1 MAGGNIRQRLITTG
15 MDFKAS
21 APFFSPKRD
30 GAACGRQGLLPDRH
44 NTYKWLHSV
53 ICCKRLVIP
62 LPRRLVQSSPPK
74 TEKYEEDIV
83 VKPSVL
89 AVVCGMLLPLAAQA
103 AATPAQVPAL
113 TPPPIDA
120 ASYVL
125 MDYTTG
131 QILAQD
137 HADER
142 RNPASLTKL
151 MTGLV
156 VDHAL
161 DQHKIGLDD
170 VVTVGQ
176 DAWGAGNPVFK
187 GSSLM
192 FLKPGDRVTVRDLSR
207 GIIIDSGN
215 DACVAMADYVA
226 GSQAAFVQLMNQKA
240 AQLGLKNTHFETVH
254 GLDAP
259 GQFTTAG
266 DLAQIS
272 RAIIMSEPAEYH
284 MYSEKSLTWNGI
296 TQQNRNGLLWDK
308 TLHVDGL
315 KTGHT
320 ASAGF
325 NIIASATEGNRRM
338 IAVVMGGKSSKGREE
353 QARKLLTWGLRDF
366 DTVQV
371 FKAGAALGNET
382 VWYGD
387 KSQVQVGV
395 QQDHALSLPKG
406 EVQKLKAQYVLNG
419 KRLEAPLK
427 AGQTVGEVRISD
439 DGKLLETLPL
449 VALQPVNQGGIFSR
463 LVDYIK
469 LKV

>member
-1 MAGGNIRQRLITTG
+1 
-15 MDFKAS
+15 
-21 APFFSPKRD
+21 
-30 GAACGRQGLLPDRH
+30 
-44 NTYKWLHSV
+44 
-53 ICCKRLVIP
+53 
-62 LPRRLVQSSPPK
+62 
-74 TEKYEEDIV
+74 
-83 VKPSVL
+83 
-89 AVVCGMLLPLAAQA
+89 
-103 AATPAQVPAL
+103 
-113 TPPPIDA
+113 
-120 ASYVL
+120 

-131 QILAQD
+131 QVLAEAN
-137 HADER
+137 ADER

-156 VDHAL
+156 IDHAL

-170 VVTVGQ
+170 VVTVGK
-176 DAWGAGNPVFK
+176 DAWAAGNPVFK

-226 GSQAAFVQLMNQKA
+226 GSQAAFVKLMNEKST
-240 AQLGLKNTHFETVH
+240 QLGLQNTHFETVH

-266 DLAQIS
+266 DLAVIS

-308 TLHVDGL
+308 ALQVDGL

-320 ASAGF
+320 ESAGF
-325 NIIASATEGNRRM
+325 NIIASATEGDRRL
-338 IAVVMGGKSSKGREE
+338 IAVVMGGKSAKGREE

-366 DTVQV
+366 ATVHL
-371 FKAGAALGNET
+371 FSAGQRLGQEK

-387 KSQVQVGV
+387 RHEVAVGSA
-395 QQDHALSLPKG
+395 QDQYISLPKT
-406 EVQKLKAQYVLNG
+406 EANKLKAQYVVTAT
-419 KRLEAPLK
+419 RLDAPLEP
-427 AGQTVGEVRISD
+427 GQPVGEIRISD
-439 DGKLLETLPL
+439 NGNLLKTLPL
-449 VALQPVNQGGIFSR
+449 VALQQIKQGGMFSR
-463 LVDYIK
+463 LMDAVK
-469 LKV
+469 LKI

>member
-1 MAGGNIRQRLITTG
+1 M
-15 MDFKAS
+15 
-21 APFFSPKRD
+21 KR
-30 GAACGRQGLLPDRH
+30 
-44 NTYKWLHSV
+44 
-53 ICCKRLVIP
+53 
-62 LPRRLVQSSPPK
+62 
-74 TEKYEEDIV
+74 
-83 VKPSVL
+83 SVL
-89 AVVCGMLLPLAAQA
+89 VVITGILLPLAVQA
-103 AATPAQVPAL
+103 ADAPLSFPL
-113 TPPPIDA
+113 NTPPAIDA

-131 QILAQD
+131 QVLAQTN
-137 HADER
+137 ADQR

-156 VDHAL
+156 IDHAL

-170 VVTVGQ
+170 VVTVGK
-176 DAWGAGNPVFK
+176 DAWAEGNPVFK

-226 GSQAAFVQLMNQKA
+226 GSQAAFVKLMNEKS
-240 AQLGLKNTHFETVH
+240 AQLGLQNTHFETVH

-266 DLAQIS
+266 DLAVIS

-284 MYSEKSLTWNGI
+284 MYSEKSLSWNGI

-308 TLHVDGL
+308 NLRVDGL

-320 ASAGF
+320 ESAGF
-325 NIIASATEGNRRM
+325 NIIASATEGDRRL

-366 DTVQV
+366 ATVHL
-371 FKAGAALGNET
+371 FSAGQSLGQEK

-387 KSQVQVGV
+387 RHEVAVGSA
-395 QQDHALSLPKG
+395 QDQYLSLPKS
-406 EVQKLKAQYVLNG
+406 EADKLKAQYVVNTP
-419 KRLEAPLK
+419 RLDAPLK
-427 AGQTVGEVRISD
+427 QGQSIGEIRISD
-439 DGKLLETLPL
+439 NGKVLKTLPL
-449 VALQPVNQGGIFSR
+449 VALQPVNQGGMFSR
-463 LVDYIK
+463 LMDYLK

>member
-1 MAGGNIRQRLITTG
+1 M
-15 MDFKAS
+15 
-21 APFFSPKRD
+21 
-30 GAACGRQGLLPDRH
+30 
-44 NTYKWLHSV
+44 
-53 ICCKRLVIP
+53 
-62 LPRRLVQSSPPK
+62 
-74 TEKYEEDIV
+74 
-83 VKPSVL
+83 KPSVL

-103 AATPAQVPAL
+103 AAAPAQSVAL
-113 TPPPIDA
+113 TPPAIDA

-125 MDYTTG
+125 MDSVTG

-161 DQHKIGLDD
+161 DQHKISLDD

-226 GSQAAFVQLMNQKA
+226 GSQSAFVQLMNQKA

-266 DLAQIS
+266 DLAQIA
-272 RAIIMSEPAEYH
+272 RAIILSEPEEYH

-371 FKAGAALGNET
+371 FKAGAALGNEA

-395 QQDHALSLPKG
+395 SQDHVLSLPKG
-406 EVQKLKAQYVLNG
+406 EMEKLKAQYVLND

-427 AGQTVGEVRISD
+427 AGQAVGEVHLSD
-439 DGKLLETLPL
+439 NGRQLATLPL
-449 VALQPVNQGGIFSR
+449 VALQPVNQGGVFSR
-463 LVDYIK
+463 LADYVK
-469 LKV
+469 LKL

>member
-1 MAGGNIRQRLITTG
+1 M
-15 MDFKAS
+15 
-21 APFFSPKRD
+21 KRSV
-30 GAACGRQGLLPDRH
+30 L
-44 NTYKWLHSV
+44 SV
-53 ICCKRLVIP
+53 ITGI
-62 LPRRLVQSSPPK
+62 
-74 TEKYEEDIV
+74 
-83 VKPSVL
+83 
-89 AVVCGMLLPLAAQA
+89 LLPLAVQA
-103 AATPAQVPAL
+103 ADAPLNFPL
-113 TPPPIDA
+113 NTPPAIDA

-131 QILAQD
+131 QVLAQEN
-137 HADER
+137 ADQR

-156 VDHAL
+156 IDHAL

-170 VVTVGQ
+170 VVTVGK
-176 DAWGAGNPVFK
+176 DAWAQGNPVFK

-226 GSQAAFVQLMNQKA
+226 GSQAAFVKLMNEKS
-240 AQLGLKNTHFETVH
+240 AQLGLQNTHFETVH

-266 DLAQIS
+266 DLAVIS

-308 TLHVDGL
+308 NLRVDGL

-320 ASAGF
+320 ESAGF
-325 NIIASATEGNRRM
+325 NIIASATEGDRRL
-338 IAVVMGGKSSKGREE
+338 IAVVMGGKSPKGREE

-366 DTVQV
+366 VTLHL
-371 FKAGAALGNET
+371 FSAGQSLGQEK

-387 KSQVQVGV
+387 RHEVAVGSR
-395 QQDHALSLPKG
+395 QDQYLSLPKSKAG
-406 EVQKLKAQYVLNG
+406 KLKAQYVINTP
-419 KRLEAPLK
+419 RLDAPLTQ
-427 AGQTVGEVRISD
+427 GQSVGEIRISD
-439 DGKLLETLPL
+439 NGKVLKTLPL
-449 VALQPVNQGGIFSR
+449 VVLQPVNQGGMFSR
-463 LVDYIK
+463 LMDYVK
-469 LKV
+469 LKI

>member
-1 MAGGNIRQRLITTG
+1 L
-15 MDFKAS
+15 
-21 APFFSPKRD
+21 KR
-30 GAACGRQGLLPDRH
+30 
-44 NTYKWLHSV
+44 
-53 ICCKRLVIP
+53 
-62 LPRRLVQSSPPK
+62 
-74 TEKYEEDIV
+74 
-83 VKPSVL
+83 SVL
-89 AVVCGMLLPLAAQA
+89 VVITGVLLPLAVQA
-103 AATPAQVPAL
+103 ADAPQSIPL
-113 TPPPIDA
+113 NTPPAIDA

-131 QILAQD
+131 QVLAQAN
-137 HADER
+137 ADQR

-156 VDHAL
+156 IDHAL

-170 VVTVGQ
+170 VVAVGK
-176 DAWGAGNPVFK
+176 DAWAQGNPVFK

-226 GSQAAFVQLMNQKA
+226 GSQAAFVKLMNEKS
-240 AQLGLKNTHFETVH
+240 AQLGLQNTHFETVH

-266 DLAQIS
+266 DLAVIS

-308 TLHVDGL
+308 NLRVDGL

-320 ASAGF
+320 ESAGF
-325 NIIASATEGNRRM
+325 NIIASATEGDRRL
-338 IAVVMGGKSSKGREE
+338 IAVVMGGKSPKGREE

-366 DTVQV
+366 DTVHL
-371 FKAGAALGNET
+371 FSAGQNLGQEK

-387 KSQVQVGV
+387 RHEVTVGSA
-395 QQDHALSLPKG
+395 QDQYFSLPKS
-406 EVQKLKAQYVLNG
+406 EAAKLKAQYVINTP
-419 KRLEAPLK
+419 RLDAPL
-427 AGQTVGEVRISD
+427 AQGQAIGEIRISD
-439 DGKLLETLPL
+439 NGKVLKTLPL
-449 VALQPVNQGGIFSR
+449 VALQPVNQGGMFSR
-463 LVDYIK
+463 LMDYVK
-469 LKV
+469 LKI